1 LAQRGA
7 AIKQKKKDESTIQ
20 PFASRIVQAT
30 KYYPNLHPGAVE
42 PVDPGN
48 VFRLNSFANQYR
60 LHKVNSHG
68 VNVPNQQYNFVRT
81 REGEMLLHSRYRH
94 PSIAEGKQVLY
105 AGEIF
110 FNNGQLESALCRRRG
125 AGESA
130 DGPLFFISANHQGRA
145 QAQKRMTGCMNPT
158 NRRPSVAQ
166 SLAQKVKQPKQPA
179 PAFKPVVAQVKTVPS
194 AQSAKRPVAA
204 PVYKP
209 QAKPVTAQP
218 KNAGLLQRQTHPIAP
233 IAYRPQPTPR
243 VLQAKAVSRQPSAIG
258 PLSSPVYRPQS
269 LPGALQTKKVGET
282 GVVKPPFASSTR
294 SNTTNTIQRSI
305 DPTFAVA
312 GVVVGAAVVG
322 GLLYRRWNQQPEAR
336 EKKY

>member
-1 LAQRGA
+1 MKRVNLPAISPRSGPVRSATQARSSVAPKAPPVFRPNVTPKVLQTKIREPRAPILAQRGA

-110 FNNGQLESALCRRRG
+110 FNNGQLEWWSNGSGHYQPYAEDAVQANLPMDHFFSYQQIIK
-125 AGESA
+125 GE
-130 DGPLFFISANHQGRA
+130 H
-145 QAQKRMTGCMNPT
+145 KR
-158 NRRPSVAQ
+158 
-166 SLAQKVKQPKQPA
+166 
-179 PAFKPVVAQVKTVPS
+179 
-194 AQSAKRPVAA
+194 
-204 PVYKP
+204 
-209 QAKPVTAQP
+209 
-218 KNAGLLQRQTHPIAP
+218 
-233 IAYRPQPTPR
+233 
-243 VLQAKAVSRQPSAIG
+243 
-258 PLSSPVYRPQS
+258 
-269 LPGALQTKKVGET
+269 KKG
-282 GVVKPPFASSTR
+282 
-294 SNTTNTIQRSI
+294 
-305 DPTFAVA
+305 
-312 GVVVGAAVVG
+312 
-322 GLLYRRWNQQPEAR
+322 
-336 EKKY
+336 